1 MNTTSAQNL
10 LKTLLSNPSAIKSK
24 SQATQLH
31 ALIIKTRSASSPSLA
46 TLLSIYTNFSLL
58 QECLSLF
65 DSLPSPPPPKAWK
78 SIIKCYSSNGL
89 FSQSLRSFV
98 EMRASGKYPDRNVF
112 PSVLKACTHLRD
124 LRLGESVHGYVELDD
139 PNMFDEIPQRN
150 QIDASENSYLAYNTV
165 FELTCDS
172 KSNIDGVVQVPDFC
186 HTNQNG
192 EGRINKALK
201 VDSVRKLFEVMPNKD
216 IVTWNTVIGGNVQN
230 RMYAEAL
237 EMVREM
243 GNSDLKPNSFTL
255 SSILPIFA
263 EHVDVL
269 KGKEIHGYAIRHGFD
284 KDVFIGSSLI
294 DMYANCTLVED
305 AYRVFCELAEKDD
318 VSWNSII
325 AGFVQNGMFD
335 EGLKLFRDMLAANK
349 EPLPVSFS
357 SIIPACAN
365 LTTLHLGKQLH
376 AYIIRTGFVDNMYIS
391 SSLVD
396 MYAKCGKIMIARWI
410 FDKMVLRD
418 SVSWTAMIMGY
429 ALHGYAREAILLFE
443 KMEMEGVKPNSV
455 AYVAVLTACSHAGL
469 IDEGWKHFTTMRQKY
484 GISPGL
490 EHYAAVADLFGR
502 AGRLAEAY
510 ELISSMHIKPTG
522 SVWSTLLSACRVHKN
537 VELAEKVA
545 NEITKVDPENLGPY
559 VLLSNMYSVTGRWKD
574 ALKLRKNMKKKGM
587 RKTPACSWVEVKN
600 KVHAFVSGDKSH
612 PQYIQIEMALQE
624 ILERLKLEGYV
635 PETSEAL
642 HDVDE
647 EQKHD
652 LFFAHSERLAIAFAI
667 INTPAG
673 TTIRVTKNLR
683 VCVDCHTATKFISKI
698 MGREIIVRDNNR
710 YHHFKDGET
719 HIYRASKGNEME
731 ELSNSSNNSAAKVGK
746 ATLTLQFLESLHYSF
761 AVETFAR
768 RNGCNKDSSRVAISV
783 AVVWG

>member
-1 MNTTSAQNL
+1 M
-10 LKTLLSNPSAIKSK
+10 
-24 SQATQLH
+24 
-31 ALIIKTRSASSPSLA
+31 
-46 TLLSIYTNFSLL
+46 
-58 QECLSLF
+58 
-65 DSLPSPPPPKAWK
+65 
-78 SIIKCYSSNGL
+78 
-89 FSQSLRSFV
+89 
-98 EMRASGKYPDRNVF
+98 F

-124 LRLGESVHGYVELDD
+124 LRLGESVHGYVVRCGLDCDLYTGNALMNMYAKLQELDD
-139 PNMFDEIPQRN
+139 PNMFDESPERK
-150 QIDASENSYLAYNTV
+150 QIDASENAYLAYNSVLESTR
-165 FELTCDS
+165 DP
-172 KSNIDGVVQVPDFC
+172 KSNIDPGLH

-201 VDSVRKLFEVMPNKD
+201 VDSVRKLFEVMPNRD

-230 RMYAEAL
+230 RMYEEAL

-243 GNSDLKPNSFTL
+243 GNSNLKPNSFTL

-305 AYRVFCELAEKDD
+305 SYRVFCELAEKDD

-335 EGLKLFRDMLAANK
+335 EGLNLFREMLAANEK
-349 EPLPVSFS
+349 PLPVSFS
-357 SIIPACAN
+357 SIMPACAN

-376 AYIIRTGFVDNMYIS
+376 AYIIRAGLVDNMYIS

-429 ALHGYAREAILLFE
+429 ALHGYARDAVLLFE

-469 IDEGWKHFTTMRQKY
+469 IDEGWKHFTTMSQKY

-502 AGRLAEAY
+502 AGRLVEAY

-545 NEITKVDPENLGPY
+545 NEITKVDLENLGPY

-574 ALKLRKNMKKKGM
+574 ALKLRKNMKRKGM
-587 RKTPACSWVEVKN
+587 KKTPACSWVEVKN

-612 PQYIQIEMALQE
+612 PQYIQIEMALQD

-710 YHHFKDGET
+710 YHHFKDGVCSCGD
-719 HIYRASKGNEME
+719 Y
-731 ELSNSSNNSAAKVGK
+731 
-746 ATLTLQFLESLHYSF
+746 
-761 AVETFAR
+761 
-768 RNGCNKDSSRVAISV
+768 
-783 AVVWG
+783 W

>member
-1 MNTTSAQNL
+1 MNTSGQNL
-10 LKTLLSNPSAIKSK
+10 LKTLLANPSAIKSK

-31 ALIIKTRSASSPSLA
+31 ALIIKTRSTSSPSLA

-89 FSQSLRSFV
+89 FFESLRSFV

-124 LRLGESVHGYVELDD
+124 LRLGESVHGYVVRCGLDCDLYTGNALMNMYAKLQELDD
-139 PNMFDEIPQRN
+139 PNMFDEIPERK
-150 QIDASENSYLAYNTV
+150 QIDASNSV
-165 FELTCDS
+165 FELTGDS
-172 KSNIDGVVQVPDFC
+172 RSNIDGVVQVPGLC

-192 EGRINKALK
+192 ERRINKALK
-201 VDSVRKLFEVMPNKD
+201 VDSVRKLFEVMPNRD

-230 RMYAEAL
+230 RMYEEAL

-335 EGLKLFRDMLAANK
+335 EGLKLFREMLAANK

-357 SIIPACAN
+357 SIMPACAN

-418 SVSWTAMIMGY
+418 SISWTAMIMGY

-469 IDEGWKHFTTMRQKY
+469 IDEGWKHFTTMRHKY

-502 AGRLAEAY
+502 AGRLVEAY

-612 PQYIQIEMALQE
+612 PQYIQIEMALQD

-647 EQKHD
+647 EQKHG

-710 YHHFKDGET
+710 YHHFKDGVCSCGD
-719 HIYRASKGNEME
+719 Y
-731 ELSNSSNNSAAKVGK
+731 
-746 ATLTLQFLESLHYSF
+746 
-761 AVETFAR
+761 
-768 RNGCNKDSSRVAISV
+768 
-783 AVVWG
+783 W

>member
-10 LKTLLSNPSAIKSK
+10 LKTLLANPSAIKSK

-31 ALIIKTRSASSPSLA
+31 ALIIKTTSASSPSLA

-78 SIIKCYSSNGL
+78 SIIKCYTSNGL
-89 FSQSLRSFV
+89 FFQSLRSFI

-124 LRLGESVHGYVELDD
+124 LRLGESVHGYVVRCGLDCDLYTGNALMNMYAKLQELDD

-150 QIDASENSYLAYNTV
+150 QIDASENACLAYNTV
-165 FELTCDS
+165 FELAGDS
-172 KSNIDGVVQVPDFC
+172 KSNIDGVVQVPGFC

-201 VDSVRKLFEVMPNKD
+201 VDSVRKLFEVMPNRD

-230 RMYAEAL
+230 RMYGEAL

-335 EGLKLFRDMLAANK
+335 EGLKLFREMLAANK

-429 ALHGYAREAILLFE
+429 ALHGYAREAIRLFE

-612 PQYIQIEMALQE
+612 PQYIQIEMALQD

-710 YHHFKDGET
+710 YHHFKDGVCSCGD
-719 HIYRASKGNEME
+719 Y
-731 ELSNSSNNSAAKVGK
+731 
-746 ATLTLQFLESLHYSF
+746 
-761 AVETFAR
+761 
-768 RNGCNKDSSRVAISV
+768 
-783 AVVWG
+783 W

>member
-10 LKTLLSNPSAIKSK
+10 LKTLLANPSAIKSK

-31 ALIIKTRSASSPSLA
+31 ALIIKTTSASSPSLA

-124 LRLGESVHGYVELDD
+124 LRLGESVHGYVVRCGLDCDLYTGNALMNMYAKLQELDD

-150 QIDASENSYLAYNTV
+150 QIDASENAYLAYNTA
-165 FELTCDS
+165 FELAGDS
-172 KSNIDGVVQVPDFC
+172 KSNIDGVVQVPGFC

-201 VDSVRKLFEVMPNKD
+201 VDSVRKLFEVMPNRD

-230 RMYAEAL
+230 RMYEEAL

-305 AYRVFCELAEKDD
+305 AYWVFCELAEKDD

-335 EGLKLFRDMLAANK
+335 EGLKLFREMLAANK

-612 PQYIQIEMALQE
+612 PQYIQIEMALQD

-710 YHHFKDGET
+710 YHHFKDGVCSCGD
-719 HIYRASKGNEME
+719 Y
-731 ELSNSSNNSAAKVGK
+731 
-746 ATLTLQFLESLHYSF
+746 
-761 AVETFAR
+761 
-768 RNGCNKDSSRVAISV
+768 
-783 AVVWG
+783 W

>member
-31 ALIIKTRSASSPSLA
+31 ALIIKTTSASSPSLA

-124 LRLGESVHGYVELDD
+124 LRLGESVHGYVVRCGLDCDLYTANALMNMYAKLQELDE
-139 PNMFDEIPQRN
+139 PNMFDKIPQRN
-150 QIDASENSYLAYNTV
+150 QIDASENAYLAYNTA
-165 FELTCDS
+165 FELTSDS
-172 KSNIDGVVQVPDFC
+172 KSNIDGVVQVPGFC

-201 VDSVRKLFEVMPNKD
+201 VDSVRKLFEVMPNRD

-230 RMYAEAL
+230 RMYEEAL

-318 VSWNSII
+318 VSWNSTI

-335 EGLKLFRDMLAANK
+335 EGLKLFREMLAANK

-600 KVHAFVSGDKSH
+600 KIHAFVSGDKSH
-612 PQYIQIEMALQE
+612 PQYIQIEMALQD

-683 VCVDCHTATKFISKI
+683 VCVDCHTATKFISKV

-710 YHHFKDGET
+710 YHHFKDGVCSCGD
-719 HIYRASKGNEME
+719 Y
-731 ELSNSSNNSAAKVGK
+731 
-746 ATLTLQFLESLHYSF
+746 
-761 AVETFAR
+761 
-768 RNGCNKDSSRVAISV
+768 
-783 AVVWG
+783 W

>member
-1 MNTTSAQNL
+1 M
-10 LKTLLSNPSAIKSK
+10 
-24 SQATQLH
+24 
-31 ALIIKTRSASSPSLA
+31 
-46 TLLSIYTNFSLL
+46 
-58 QECLSLF
+58 
-65 DSLPSPPPPKAWK
+65 
-78 SIIKCYSSNGL
+78 
-89 FSQSLRSFV
+89 
-98 EMRASGKYPDRNVF
+98 F

-124 LRLGESVHGYVELDD
+124 LRLGESVHGYVVRCGLDCDLYTGNALMNMYAKLQELDD

-150 QIDASENSYLAYNTV
+150 QNAYLAYNTV
-165 FELTCDS
+165 LELTGDS
-172 KSNIDGVVQVPDFC
+172 KSNIDGVVQVPGFC
-186 HTNQNG
+186 HTSQNG

-201 VDSVRKLFEVMPNKD
+201 LDSVRKLFEVMPNRD

-230 RMYAEAL
+230 RMYGEAL

-243 GNSDLKPNSFTL
+243 GNSDLRPNSFTL

-263 EHVDVL
+263 EYVDVL

-335 EGLKLFRDMLAANK
+335 EGLKLFREMLAANK

-612 PQYIQIEMALQE
+612 PQYIQIEMALQD

-710 YHHFKDGET
+710 YHHFKDGVCSCGD
-719 HIYRASKGNEME
+719 Y
-731 ELSNSSNNSAAKVGK
+731 
-746 ATLTLQFLESLHYSF
+746 
-761 AVETFAR
+761 
-768 RNGCNKDSSRVAISV
+768 
-783 AVVWG
+783 W

>member
-31 ALIIKTRSASSPSLA
+31 ALIIKTTSASSPSLA

-89 FSQSLRSFV
+89 FFQSLRSFV
-98 EMRASGKYPDRNVF
+98 EMRASGNFPDRNVF

-124 LRLGESVHGYVELDD
+124 LRLGESVHGYVVRCGLDCDLYTGNALMNMYAKLQELDY

-150 QIDASENSYLAYNTV
+150 QIDASENAYLAYNTV
-165 FELTCDS
+165 FELAGDS
-172 KSNIDGVVQVPDFC
+172 KSNIDGVVQVPGFC

-201 VDSVRKLFEVMPNKD
+201 LDSVRKLFEVMPNRD

-230 RMYAEAL
+230 RMYEEAL

-335 EGLKLFRDMLAANK
+335 EGLKLFREMLAANK

-510 ELISSMHIKPTG
+510 ELISSMHIEPTG

-612 PQYIQIEMALQE
+612 PQYIQIEMALQD

-710 YHHFKDGET
+710 YHHFKDGVCSCGD
-719 HIYRASKGNEME
+719 Y
-731 ELSNSSNNSAAKVGK
+731 
-746 ATLTLQFLESLHYSF
+746 
-761 AVETFAR
+761 
-768 RNGCNKDSSRVAISV
+768 
-783 AVVWG
+783 W